1 MKMNSKIS
9 PGEFLGYS
17 TTIIFCAVLIFI
29 GSDAVGHLTAA
40 WLMYL
45 AIGALVP
52 MVPVPATFLW
62 LKLWAMY
69 KADTVGGKKP
79 VARRLPANKG

>member
-1 MKMNSKIS
+1 MNTKIS

-29 GSDAVGHLTAA
+29 GWDATSHLTAM

-62 LKLWAMY
+62 LKLWSMY
-69 KADTVGGKKP
+69 KSDTVGVKKSP
-79 VARRLPANKG
+79 ARRLPASKG